1 MERNLVYVIYHVTY
15 VVFIVDELFH
25 SGLTKQSLY
34 LKIVYSMYKNKI
46 DYKSLKN
53 KMIINKTLKLK

>member
-1 MERNLVYVIYHVTY
+1 MERNLIYIIYHVTY
-15 VVFIVDELFH
+15 VFIVDKLFH